1 VAREDLVTFLRETG
15 HDPMILRLPEPPA
28 ELPDNA

>member
-1 VAREDLVTFLRETG
+1 VTFLRATG
-15 HDPMILRLPEPPA
+15 HDPLILRLPEPPV